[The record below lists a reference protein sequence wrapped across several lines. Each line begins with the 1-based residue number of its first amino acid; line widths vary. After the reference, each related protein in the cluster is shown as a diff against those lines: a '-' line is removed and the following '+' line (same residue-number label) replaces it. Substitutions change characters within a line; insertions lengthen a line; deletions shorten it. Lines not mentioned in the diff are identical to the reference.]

1 MIDRDYVCLHSA
13 KNVYLYVND
22 DMYGAAFFL
31 IGFNILKISQLK
43 NLKSDRHENL
53 NILQLQTLK
62 TEQVEGL

>member
-13 KNVYLYVND
+13 ENVYLYIND
-22 DMYGAAFFL
+22 DMYGAVFFL
-31 IGFNILKISQLK
+31 IGFNIVKISQLK
-43 NLKSDRHENL
+43 NLKSDRHETL

>member
-1 MIDRDYVCLHSA
+1 MIDIDYVCLHSA
-13 KNVYLYVND
+13 ENVYLYIND
-22 DMYGAAFFL
+22 DMYGAVFFL

-53 NILQLQTLK
+53 NILQLQTLT